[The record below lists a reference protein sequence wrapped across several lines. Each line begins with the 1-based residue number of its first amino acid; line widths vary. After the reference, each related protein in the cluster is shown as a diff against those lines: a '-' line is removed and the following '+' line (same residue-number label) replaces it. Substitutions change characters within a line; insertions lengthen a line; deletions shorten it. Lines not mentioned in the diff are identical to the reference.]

1 MITKYKKVIVP
12 ENGAM
17 PYSLVEFTYNGETKI
32 IRVDSKRVWEIHK
45 EEMIEY
51 AKKHWN
57 KLDRFIETE
66 NEE

>member
-1 MITKYKKVIVP
+1 MKTMYKKVIVP

-17 PYSLVEFTYNGETKI
+17 PYSLVEFIYNGETKI
-32 IRVDSKRVWEIHK
+32 IRVDSKRVWEAHK

-57 KLDRFIETE
+57 ELDRFIETE
-66 NEE
+66 QEE